1 MNPIFLP
8 ASDEADTAL
17 REELFTAQVT
27 GLRQYPKA
35 PQSLQPET
43 LMMCEASTVTE
54 VVQRLKVIHLLGD
67 WPVPA
72 RLSAQVSGTFFPL
85 TVMIFDAQDRKVLGG
100 RFDEEIIWAQPVTLT
115 SERLSLEQQQQ
126 RLCQAAM
133 LEQSWQNTPAARA
146 LWHKAHL
153 LSLHMVSSRYQQCH
167 EVQDI
172 LRYGVSVSVFSEGT
186 L

>member
-8 ASDEADTAL
+8 APDEAGITL

-27 GLRQYPKA
+27 GLRQHPKA
-35 PQSLQPET
+35 PQSL
-43 LMMCEASTVTE
+43 
-54 VVQRLKVIHLLGD
+54 
-67 WPVPA
+67 
-72 RLSAQVSGTFFPL
+72 
-85 TVMIFDAQDRKVLGG
+85 
-100 RFDEEIIWAQPVTLT
+100 QPVTLT

-153 LSLHMVSSRYQQCH
+153 LSLHLVSSRYQQCS

-172 LRYGVSVSVFSEGT
+172 LRHGVSVSIPEAA
-186 L
+186 

>member
-8 ASDEADTAL
+8 APDDTSTAYH
-17 REELFTAQVT
+17 EERFTAQVT
-27 GLRQYPKA
+27 GLRQHPKA
-35 PQSLQPET
+35 LQSLQPET
-43 LMMCEASTVTE
+43 LMMCEAATVTE

-67 WPVPA
+67 WLVPA
-72 RLSAQVSGTFFPL
+72 RLSAQVSGIFFPL
-85 TVMIFDAQDRKVLGG
+85 TVMIFDSQDRKVLGG
-100 RFDEEIIWAQPVTLT
+100 RFDDGIIWAQPVTLT

-146 LWHKAHL
+146 LWHKVHL
-153 LSLHMVSSRYQQCH
+153 LSLHGVSPDYQQCS
-167 EVQDI
+167 EVRDI
-172 LRYGVSVSVFSEGT
+172 LRYGVSVCVFSEGT